1 MRNPDRI
8 DPMLEQIGSIW
19 RKRPDLRL
27 TQLVLNVKPDYN
39 TEDDELVQRLSRMY
53 GD

>member
-1 MRNPDRI
+1 MRNPYRI
-8 DPMLEQIGSIW
+8 DPMLEQIGVIW

-27 TQLVLNVKPDYN
+27 TQLILNVNPDYN
-39 TEDDELVQRLSRMY
+39 TEDDELAQRLSRIY